1 MSFATDSIDADDE
14 LDLGEL
20 FRDIKV
26 PEPNMYIADE
36 EKAVTL
42 ISSLIKNEAISST
55 YVIKKIESYINE
67 LFALFTDVPLE
78 NELELYEQFLDLCAR
93 LSERQKIRKIQD
105 KAVVSF
111 GGKFSAGKSKFIN
124 SISGIGDLL
133 PVAQAPT
140 TSIPTYI
147 IKSNCNELHANSV
160 YGYSTEL
167 TSESMNALTHE
178 FYNVY
183 SIGFSAFIDSIIAES
198 KSFSLPDEIALLDT
212 PGYTKFDEKNDS
224 KMTISDRQ
232 KAFDQLRVSDYLIW
246 LVDIENGG
254 LTQDDI
260 SFIETL
266 RIKTPIL
273 IVFTKAD
280 LKPESQITEI
290 ISGAQKTI
298 ERTTIDCFG
307 VTAYSSNKNIEYGG
321 NRLIPQFINYT
332 ISGSVRSNDILGEFR
347 RLEAKMRK
355 SIEKS
360 INKSR
365 STARGLFKY
374 ITQSKKIIEIRSL
387 SALWGKSNQEGYRL
401 NNSLKQYDDLV
412 THINSEILKYI
423 GQSD

>member
-1 MSFATDSIDADDE
+1 MSFATESTDADDE

-36 EKAVTL
+36 GKAVTL
-42 ISSLIKNEAISST
+42 ISSLIKNEAKSST
-55 YVIKKIESYINE
+55 YVIKKIESYVNG
-67 LFALFTDVPLE
+67 LFALFTDIPLD
-78 NELELYEQFLDLCAR
+78 NELELYEQFIDLCAR
-93 LSERQKIRKIQD
+93 LSERQKIRKIQG

-147 IKSNCNELHANSV
+147 IKSKSNDLHANSI
-160 YGYSTEL
+160 YGYSTKL
-167 TSESMNALTHE
+167 SSASMNALTHE

-198 KSFSLPDEIALLDT
+198 ESFSLPDEIALLDT
-212 PGYTKFDEKNDS
+212 PGYTKFDEKSDS

-246 LVDIENGG
+246 LIDIENGG
-254 LTQDDI
+254 VTQDDI
-260 SFIETL
+260 SFIEAL

-280 LKPESQITEI
+280 LKPESQIMEI
-290 ISGAQKTI
+290 ISGAQETI
-298 ERTTIDCFG
+298 DHTTINCFG
-307 VTAYSSNKNIEYGG
+307 ITAYSSNQNIESCGK
-321 NRLIPQFINYT
+321 RLIPQFIDYT
-332 ISGSVRSNDILGEFR
+332 ISGTVRNNDILGEFR

-355 SIEKS
+355 SIESS
-360 INKSR
+360 INQSHR
-365 STARGLFKY
+365 TTRGLFSY
-374 ITQSKKIIEIRSL
+374 ITQSKKIMDIRSL
-387 SALWGKSNQEGYRL
+387 AALWGKSNQEGYSL
-401 NNSLKQYDDLV
+401 NNLLKKYDDMV
-412 THINSEILKYI
+412 VDINSEIRKYI
-423 GQSD
+423 RQSD